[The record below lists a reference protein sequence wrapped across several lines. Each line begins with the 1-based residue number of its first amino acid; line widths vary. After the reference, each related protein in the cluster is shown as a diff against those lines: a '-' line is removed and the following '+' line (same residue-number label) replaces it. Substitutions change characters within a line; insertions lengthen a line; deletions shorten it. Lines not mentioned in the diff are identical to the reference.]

1 MINLIIKEEEKITRQ
16 VLILDILMGHIKN
29 TYLQEKWIFTL
40 KTYNN
45 LKNEIKEL
53 NNNQDNQLLK
63 NYLINDYET
72 LNQMISEFKEDIYDL
87 FNPSLFLLIDS
98 LNNQLLNELSI
109 YQKNITNY
117 NSYIHNIPIEKT
129 KHQVLL
135 LKNKLIETL
144 SENDKKYLNFN
155 MIDDILNKD
164 IINIE
169 TYIMIC
175 QIYKK
180 TIKYLKEDITI
191 NEYYKEI
198 IFNSIIILS
207 GEKNVQ

>member
-16 VLILDILMGHIKN
+16 VLILDILMDHIKN

-117 NSYIHNIPIEKT
+117 NSYIYNIPIEKT

-155 MIDDILNKD
+155 MIDDILNKE

>member
-16 VLILDILMGHIKN
+16 VLILDILMDHIKN

-98 LNNQLLNELSI
+98 LNNQLLKELSI

-117 NSYIHNIPIEKT
+117 NSYIYNIPIEKT

-135 LKNKLIETL
+135 LLHI
-144 SENDKKYLNFN
+144 
-155 MIDDILNKD
+155 
-164 IINIE
+164 
-169 TYIMIC
+169 
-175 QIYKK
+175 Q
-180 TIKYLKEDITI
+180 
-191 NEYYKEI
+191 
-198 IFNSIIILS
+198 
-207 GEKNVQ
+207 

>member
-16 VLILDILMGHIKN
+16 VLILDILMDHIKN

-117 NSYIHNIPIEKT
+117 NSYIYNIPIEKT

-144 SENDKKYLNFN
+144 SEHDKKYLNFN

>member
-16 VLILDILMGHIKN
+16 VLILDILMDHIKN

-117 NSYIHNIPIEKT
+117 NSYIYNIPIEKT